1 LGEKDLGTAKPGS
14 PLDGAKMEHEEMPI
28 NAPQTITALKQAAI
42 PWKEK
47 EILYNMPI

>member
-14 PLDGAKMEHEEMPI
+14 TLDGAKIEHAEMPI
-28 NAPQTITALKQAAI
+28 NAPPKITALKQAAR
-42 PWKEK
+42 PWNEK